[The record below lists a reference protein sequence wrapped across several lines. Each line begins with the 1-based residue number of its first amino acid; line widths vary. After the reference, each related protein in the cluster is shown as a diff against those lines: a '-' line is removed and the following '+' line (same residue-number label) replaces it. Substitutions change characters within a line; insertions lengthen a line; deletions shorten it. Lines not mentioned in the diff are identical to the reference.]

1 MVFTLLMTE
10 MITFIFLI
18 LPLPF
23 KWRRGMLNFMSKSPF
38 MANIQHVMKI
48 VFIAADLYTII
59 FRHRDVIMIV
69 ARTRANQRSDTSFS
83 LDSLNRVIK
92 VDEITNDSPHHHN
105 PHAETTVAARRFY
118 AQRNMYLT
126 GFTLFLSLILNRTF
140 FMILDLLQSEEKMEI
155 VKKQAA
161 QQSKEYNR
169 VLESETQLKKE
180 LKDLQEIVNNHDS
193 TRQDLENLKKQA
205 SQQQQ
210 EYLRMADENTAL
222 EKKLKGINTSE
233 RKKDI

>member
-1 MVFTLLMTE
+1 MSLPYTMVFTLLMTE

-23 KWRRGMLNFMSKSPF
+23 KWRRGMLNFLSKSPF

-48 VFIAADLYTII
+48 VFIFVFILFI
-59 FRHRDVIMIV
+59 
-69 ARTRANQRSDTSFS
+69 
-83 LDSLNRVIK
+83 DSLNRVIK

-140 FMILDLLQSEEKMEI
+140 FMILDLLKSEEKMEI

-161 QQSKEYNR
+161 QQSKEYSR

-180 LKDLQEIVNNHDS
+180 LKDLQEIVNSHAS

-210 EYLRMADENTAL
+210 EYLRMADENTAM

>member
-1 MVFTLLMTE
+1 MSLPYTMVFTLLMTE

-23 KWRRGMLNFMSKSPF
+23 KWRRGMLNFLSKSPF
-38 MANIQHVMKI
+38 MAHIQYVMKI
-48 VFIAADLYTII
+48 VFIFVFIL
-59 FRHRDVIMIV
+59 F
-69 ARTRANQRSDTSFS
+69 

-92 VDEITNDSPHHHN
+92 VEEIVSDSDHHHHH
-105 PHAETTVAARRFY
+105 HAHTDTSVAAKRFY

-140 FMILDLLQSEEKMEI
+140 FTILDLIKSEEKMEV

-161 QQSKEYNR
+161 QQSKEYER
-169 VLESETQLKKE
+169 LLESEKKLKKE
-180 LKDLQEIVNNHDS
+180 LEDLQKIASSHES
-193 TRQDLENLKKQA
+193 TKQDLENLKKQA

-210 EYLRMADENTAL
+210 EYLRMADENSTL
-222 EKKLKGINTSE
+222 EKKLKGTKSE
-233 RKKDI
+233 NKKDI